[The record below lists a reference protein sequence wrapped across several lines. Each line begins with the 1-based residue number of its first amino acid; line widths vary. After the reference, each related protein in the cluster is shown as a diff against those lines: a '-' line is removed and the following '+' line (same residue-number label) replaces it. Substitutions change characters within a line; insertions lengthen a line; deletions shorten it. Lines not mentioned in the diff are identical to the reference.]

1 MKKVLLSLL
10 LLLTLSGC
18 AHIHMENSR
27 EEPVALQPR
36 ESLTTKIPELDGP
49 AITIAVYG
57 FQDKTGQMKPN
68 DKLAVFSKA
77 VTQGAEVFLIKSLQD
92 SKNWFK
98 VVERVGLD
106 NLIKERQ
113 LIRNQR
119 EVYEGKDARPLKPMT
134 VAGVMIEGG
143 IIGYDS
149 NIRSGGNGARFLGIG
164 GSQQYRVDEIVI
176 SMRLISVNSGE
187 VLLTSAVSKT
197 IYSTQHNVGVLRFV
211 DAGTKALELE
221 NGMALNE
228 PTTYAV
234 RVAIEQAVHDMI
246 IEGEKKGIW
255 RFKKPKP
262 VVEQSTPTVN
272 AVPEKPEEKKDELV
286 QPQTSQAP
294 QGAPEPVPA
303 APIEPV
309 GGKSNEAIPGVEP
322 KKEEKVTRIVP
333 IKPEH
338 LVVIDEKTEAK
349 AETKTIIP
357 SQELKSN
364 AELFAPRYL
373 AQDAFV
379 YKEANEKSQ
388 RTWLLKKGTEL
399 TIISPGPEGWH
410 LVRDAEKRKGFVK
423 QDVLTN
429 KQQ

>member
-10 LLLTLSGC
+10 IATALSGC
-18 AHIHMENSR
+18 ATIHMESGK
-27 EEPVALQPR
+27 EEPVALLPR

-187 VLLTSAVSKT
+187 VLLTTAVSKT
-197 IYSTQHNVGVLRFV
+197 IFSTQHNVGVLRFV

-234 RVAIEQAVHDMI
+234 RVAIEQAVYDMI
-246 IEGEKKGIW
+246 VEGEKKGIW
-255 RFKKPKP
+255 RYKKVVP
-262 VVEQSTPTVN
+262 VVVKEEIKV
-272 AVPEKPEEKKDELV
+272 EEKKDV
-286 QPQTSQAP
+286 
-294 QGAPEPVPA
+294 V
-303 APIEPV
+303 
-309 GGKSNEAIPGVEP
+309 VEP
-322 KKEEKVTRIVP
+322 QPITETKLEVVLVPRVVPMVQKEEVKVEE
-333 IKPEH
+333 KKD
-338 LVVIDEKTEAK
+338 VVVQSQTQS
-349 AETKTIIP
+349 ETKTKAVP
-357 SQELKSN
+357 STATEVKDLETLPSEVVLK
-364 AELFAPRYL
+364 E
-373 AQDAFV
+373 AQFI
-379 YKEANEKSQ
+379 YKEKDEKSTKVWQ
-388 RTWLLKKGTEL
+388 FKKGTVV
-399 TIISPGPEGWH
+399 TIVGSENDWIE
-410 LVRDAEKRKGFVK
+410 VRDADKRKGFIK
-423 QDVLTN
+423 KNVLIG

>member
-1 MKKVLLSLL
+1 MKRILLPLL
-10 LLLTLSGC
+10 IATMLSGC
-18 AHIHMENSR
+18 ATIQMDSGKD
-27 EEPVALQPR
+27 EPVALQPR

-164 GSQQYRVDEIVI
+164 GSQQYRVDEVVI

-187 VLLTSAVSKT
+187 VLITNAVSKT
-197 IYSTQHNVGVLRFV
+197 IFSTQHNVGVLRFV
-211 DAGTKALELE
+211 DSGTKALELE

-234 RVAIEQAVHDMI
+234 RVAIEQAVYDMI
-246 IEGEKKGIW
+246 VEGEKKGIW
-255 RFKKPKP
+255 RYKKPGQAVVKEESKVEINP
-262 VVEQSTPTVN
+262 VVPQPKIETVPLKEEQ
-272 AVPEKPEEKKDELV
+272 KIEEKKETIV
-286 QPQTSQAP
+286 QPQAKT
-294 QGAPEPVPA
+294 EVKVEEKK
-303 APIEPV
+303 IEPRPLF
-309 GGKSNEAIPGVEP
+309 GQRKL
-322 KKEEKVTRIVP
+322 KE
-333 IKPEH
+333 
-338 LVVIDEKTEAK
+338 D
-349 AETKTIIP
+349 
-357 SQELKSN
+357 S
-364 AELFAPRYL
+364 YL
-373 AQDAFV
+373 YA
-379 YKEANEKSQ
+379 EANIKTTKKWQ
-388 RTWLLKKGTEL
+388 FKKGT
-399 TIISPGPEGWH
+399 IVNVVQPGIEGW
-410 LVRDAEKRKGFVK
+410 LKIADTEFRGGWIQTEQLEEVK
-423 QDVLTN
+423 
-429 KQQ
+429 

>member
-1 MKKVLLSLL
+1 MKRILLSLL
-10 LLLTLSGC
+10 IATALSGC
-18 AHIHMENSR
+18 ATIHMDVGK

-49 AITIAVYG
+49 PITIAVYG

-187 VLLTSAVSKT
+187 VLLTTAVSKT
-197 IYSTQHNVGVLRFV
+197 IFSTQHNVGVLRFV

-234 RVAIEQAVHDMI
+234 RVAIEQAVYDMI
-246 IEGEKKGIW
+246 VEGEKKGIW
-255 RFKKPKP
+255 RFKKP
-262 VVEQSTPTVN
+262 
-272 AVPEKPEEKKDELV
+272 AVASRPEEVKVEEKKE
-286 QPQTSQAP
+286 
-294 QGAPEPVPA
+294 EPKV
-303 APIEPV
+303 EV
-309 GGKSNEAIPGVEP
+309 KVEEKKEVVVEP
-322 KKEEKVTRIVP
+322 QP
-333 IKPEH
+333 ISETKPEAV
-338 LVVIDEKTEAK
+338 LVPRVVPVAPVEVK
-349 AETKTIIP
+349 AD
-357 SQELKSN
+357 LKPIVSKQGLPVD
-364 AELFAPRYL
+364 LFGTRVL
-373 AQDAFV
+373 KEDAYV
-379 YKEANEKSQ
+379 YKEADDKSQ
-388 RTWLLKKGTEL
+388 KTWQLKKGTEL
-399 TIISPGPEGWH
+399 TIISPGPDGWH
-410 LVRDAEKRKGFVK
+410 LVRDAERRKGYVK
-423 QDVLTN
+423 QDVLIN